1 MSDIG
6 ANVGATSLQI
16 GPDIGTNVTDIG
28 ANVGATSL
36 HIGPDIGADMGPT
49 PDSTP
54 EFHLEGWPMPANI
67 C

>member
-1 MSDIG
+1 MGAMS
-6 ANVGATSLQI
+6 
-16 GPDIGTNVTDIG
+16 PHIGTDNGTDVTDIG

-36 HIGPDIGADMGPT
+36 HIGPDIGADVGPT

-54 EFHLEGWPMPANI
+54 ESHLEGWPMPANI